1 MELLEWVGLA
11 DKAEFSEQ
19 EGTLTLDFTWGG
31 RAYDPVTEGDRLS
44 SLIVTRLSRDIRYE
58 RTEKNHLRVLL

>member
-1 MELLEWVGLA
+1 MDRG
-11 DKAEFSEQ
+11 S
-19 EGTLTLDFTWGG
+19 

>member
-1 MELLEWVGLA
+1 MEFLEWVGLA
-11 DKAEFSEQ
+11 DKADVYPDKLS
-19 EGTLTLDFTWGG
+19 GG

>member
-1 MELLEWVGLA
+1 M
-11 DKAEFSEQ
+11 
-19 EGTLTLDFTWGG
+19 DFTWGG

-58 RTEKNHLRVLL
+58 RTENNHLRVLL